1 MRVSAIAAMD
11 RRGVLGNGGR
21 MPWHLPRDLKRF
33 RQFTLGKPIIMG
45 RNTLLSLSSP
55 LAGRTN
61 IVLTRKP
68 DFVAPGCTVV
78 HSIEE
83 ALSAAEDHL
92 KAAGG
97 DETMIIGGGLV
108 FQETLPLCDRVYLT
122 LVEGQ
127 FTGDTYFPLP
137 TLHQLRWRLVDRE
150 SCPADD
156 KNPYP
161 HQFLTLARHPENGSP
176 EQVFDLK
183 GEEGMES
190 EHSSSR
196 RWDVSSRG
204 DNEGRTE
211 ASS

>member
-68 DFVAPGCTVV
+68 DLVAPGCTVV

-92 KAAGG
+92 NVAGG

-108 FQETLPLCDRVYLT
+108 FEETLPLCDRVYLT

-161 HQFLTLARHPENGSP
+161 HRFLTLERQPEDHSSA
-176 EQVFDLK
+176 QDFDLK
-183 GEEGMES
+183 GEDGVERYQTTS
-190 EHSSSR
+190 RWWDLSS
-196 RWDVSSRG
+196 
-204 DNEGRTE
+204 
-211 ASS
+211 